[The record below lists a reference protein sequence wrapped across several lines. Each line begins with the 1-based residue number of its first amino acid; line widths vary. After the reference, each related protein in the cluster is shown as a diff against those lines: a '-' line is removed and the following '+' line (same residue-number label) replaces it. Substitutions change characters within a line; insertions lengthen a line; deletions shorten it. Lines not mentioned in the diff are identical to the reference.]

1 MLEFSAS
8 TEFDG
13 VQDEVQMLGFS
24 ETADGDGA
32 YILIQWQN
40 SYDQQDID
48 LKQNAPH
55 IEVCEQGYS
64 QYGGL
69 KGISIEEKKI
79 VFEFLA
85 GTPIGD
91 TFGRISV
98 CLDRNSKDFV
108 DSLSRAFGMEIFTN

>member
-13 VQDEVQMLGFS
+13 IQDEVQMLGFS
-24 ETADGDGA
+24 ETVDGDGA

-40 SYDQQDID
+40 SYKQQDID
-48 LKQNAPH
+48 LKQNTPH

-69 KGISIEEKKI
+69 E
-79 VFEFLA
+79 
-85 GTPIGD
+85 
-91 TFGRISV
+91 RISV
-98 CLDRNSKDFV
+98 EGKKIIFDFVSGTRIGDAFGRVSVCLNRNPKDFIG
-108 DSLSRAFGMEIFTN
+108 SLSRAFGADIFSV